1 MLISPGLTTFT
12 NKYINPF
19 IAVEFRL
26 PPIIMCEVP
35 R

>member
-1 MLISPGLTTFT
+1 MLMCPGLTTFID
-12 NKYINPF
+12 KYINPF

-26 PPIIMCEVP
+26 PPIIMCEVS